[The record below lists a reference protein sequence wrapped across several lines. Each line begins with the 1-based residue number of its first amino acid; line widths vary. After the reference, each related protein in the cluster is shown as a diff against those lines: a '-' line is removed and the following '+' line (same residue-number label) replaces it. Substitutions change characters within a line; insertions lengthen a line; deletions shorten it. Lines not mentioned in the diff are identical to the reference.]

1 MYFCL
6 YWSWQVRH
14 DALAAV
20 RSPARAARAPSFEID
35 AQFVYPG
42 GASSAILSSALAS
55 AGRSLFITGGFAFNF
70 IHACSGQSGRG
81 FVPHSAAPCEPD
93 AAGLLASDLGSVAAR
108 PASAAAFAAAVG
120 VSAGAESAGAAEGA
134 ESAGAAE
141 GAVFAGAAEARG
153 ASGVVVVDSVVGAG
167 APDSDFVH
175 AAPSA
180 RTRASAGA
188 VSQRAPDQEDEE
200 PVMRTGSLPKAPR
213 IGLRCRPHM
222 QRTVVELIAAKRDG
236 GTLTEAEIARLLGDF
251 GKGEVADYQMAAF
264 LMAVFFRGLDD
275 VETVAL
281 TQAMLH
287 SGSVLDLSSVSG
299 VKVDKHSTGG
309 VGDKVSICLA
319 PLVAACGVPVP
330 MVSGRGLGH
339 TGGTLDKLE
348 AIPGFRTDLPVTD
361 FARIVGEV
369 GTCMIGQTKEIAP
382 ADKRIYAL
390 RDVTA
395 TVESIPL
402 IVASIL
408 SKKLAEGID
417 GLVLDVKVGKG
428 AFMKSEE
435 RARALADKLVRVG
448 TLGGKKVVAVL
459 TRMDAPLGRA
469 VGNANETREALEV
482 LHGRGPS
489 DLVECTL
496 VLGAEMLV
504 LGGQA
509 IDIPEATTKLR
520 EAIASGRAIRVMEN
534 MVAAQGGDA
543 SVVADPA
550 KLTVAP
556 EIVEVK
562 AARSGFVTGIDA
574 LAIGLAGVA
583 MGAGRTRADQ
593 KVDPAVGIE
602 IDRKPGEAVAS
613 GDVVARLFVRDRGA
627 GLALAERVVRAFEIG
642 DAAPPAEPLVVGRI
656 TA

>member
-1 MYFCL
+1 
-6 YWSWQVRH
+6 
-14 DALAAV
+14 
-20 RSPARAARAPSFEID
+20 
-35 AQFVYPG
+35 
-42 GASSAILSSALAS
+42 
-55 AGRSLFITGGFAFNF
+55 
-70 IHACSGQSGRG
+70 
-81 FVPHSAAPCEPD
+81 
-93 AAGLLASDLGSVAAR
+93 
-108 PASAAAFAAAVG
+108 
-120 VSAGAESAGAAEGA
+120 
-134 ESAGAAE
+134 
-141 GAVFAGAAEARG
+141 
-153 ASGVVVVDSVVGAG
+153 
-167 APDSDFVH
+167 
-175 AAPSA
+175 
-180 RTRASAGA
+180 
-188 VSQRAPDQEDEE
+188 
-200 PVMRTGSLPKAPR
+200 
-213 IGLRCRPHM
+213 M